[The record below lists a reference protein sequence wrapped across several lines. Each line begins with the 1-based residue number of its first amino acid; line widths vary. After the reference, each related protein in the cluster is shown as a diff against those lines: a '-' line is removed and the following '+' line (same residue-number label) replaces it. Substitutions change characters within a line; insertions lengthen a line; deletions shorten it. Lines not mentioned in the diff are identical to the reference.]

1 MGPRQIWALLA
12 MDQLANPSTR
22 RRREAG
28 TKRLQ
33 GLNKP
38 QPCQLAQTRAHHPC
52 QGLMTTTTKPRAT
65 AATTAAMTAATTAR
79 RADHPHRP
87 LPQNSPR
94 SAKRA
99 GNSNLRTRPRLRR
112 RHQRKSHPQ
121 SPRVDNQS
129 GPKRRKNFLSK
140 KGWASDLHP
149 LQSPHRPKDSAGPLH
164 HRHNKIQNQ
173 REN

>member
-1 MGPRQIWALLA
+1 MGPRQIWTLLA
-12 MDQLANPSTR
+12 RDLLENPSTR
-22 RRREAG
+22 RKREAG

-33 GLNKP
+33 ELNRP
-38 QPCQLAQTRAHHPC
+38 QPYQLAQTRVHHPC
-52 QGLMTTTTKPRAT
+52 QGLMTTTKPRAT
-65 AATTAAMTAATTAR
+65 AATTAGTTAATTAR
-79 RADHPHRP
+79 RAARPRRP

-99 GNSNLRTRPRLRR
+99 GNSNQKTRPRLRR
-112 RHQRKSHPQ
+112 RHRRKSRPQ

-140 KGWASDLHP
+140 KGWASDLPP
-149 LQSPHRPKDSAGPLH
+149 LQSPHRPKGSDGPLH